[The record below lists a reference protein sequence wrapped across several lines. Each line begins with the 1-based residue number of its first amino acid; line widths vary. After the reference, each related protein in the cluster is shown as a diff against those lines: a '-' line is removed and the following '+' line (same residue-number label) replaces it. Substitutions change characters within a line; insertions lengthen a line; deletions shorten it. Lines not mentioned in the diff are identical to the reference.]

1 MARVKTVVLES
12 FETAKKAPQ
21 TFEEALAVLRGE
33 RAVKP
38 DYERAAYTVSVVS

>member
-1 MARVKTVVLES
+1 MLECVD
-12 FETAKKAPQ
+12 TAKRTPQ

-38 DYERAAYTVSVVS
+38 DYERAAATVAAVS